1 MKTKCLLIYYT
12 FCLLLQVELHMRY
25 IQLQR
30 MLQNKMVE
38 LERLCLRER
47 ELLQG
52 KWKTHS
58 LPARKKTGNTK
69 TTDVASPTQT
79 DNGISK

>member
-1 MKTKCLLIYYT
+1 
-12 FCLLLQVELHMRY
+12 MRY

-30 MLQNKMVE
+30 ILQSKMVD

-58 LPARKKTGNTK
+58 LPARKKASSSK
-69 TTDVASPTQT
+69 TSDIPTPVHA
-79 DNGISK
+79 DNGELSCWTNSVVPFFQ

>member
-1 MKTKCLLIYYT
+1 
-12 FCLLLQVELHMRY
+12 MRY

-30 MLQNKMVE
+30 MLQAKMVE

-58 LPARKKTGNTK
+58 LPARKKSAGAK
-69 TTDVASPTQT
+69 TSDVLTPTQPE
-79 DNGISK
+79 NGNFVQPVLYLQNPFIV

>member
-1 MKTKCLLIYYT
+1 
-12 FCLLLQVELHMRY
+12 MRY

-30 MLQNKMVE
+30 MLQSKMVE

-58 LPARKKTGNTK
+58 LPARKKTSGSTK
-69 TTDVASPTQT
+69 ASDVTTPTQT
-79 DNGISK
+79 DNGISKYFI

>member
-1 MKTKCLLIYYT
+1 
-12 FCLLLQVELHMRY
+12 MRY

-30 MLQNKMVE
+30 ALQNKMVE

-58 LPARKKTGNTK
+58 LPARKKSSSAK
-69 TTDVASPTQT
+69 SAD
-79 DNGISK
+79 ISAPILSDSGK